1 MKKIIKMPKIILTHG
16 LTAVLLF
23 MASFFISDNLDIS
36 LHDAYYTMS
45 KSLLIVVLAMLFGLF
60 AATVWGIDKIHRSL
74 SPLLNWLHY
83 GITITC
89 ILITAYVSISSTS
102 QTSTFENYSAL
113 DQIGE
118 NQSQMSMNEWLAIT
132 VSILLLCQLLF
143 IINVIRAF
151 VIQKKSV

>member
-1 MKKIIKMPKIILTHG
+1 MPKIILTHG

-23 MASFFISDNLDIS
+23 VASFFISDNLDIS

-60 AATVWGIDKIHRSL
+60 AATVWGIEKIHRSL

-89 ILITAYVSISSTS
+89 ILIIAFVSMSSTS
-102 QTSTFENYSAL
+102 QKSIFENYSAL

-151 VIQKKSV
+151 VIQKKSG

>member
-1 MKKIIKMPKIILTHG
+1 MPKIILTHG

-23 MASFFISDNLDIS
+23 IASLFISDSLDIS
-36 LHDAYYTMS
+36 THDAYYTMS
-45 KSLLIVVLAMLFGLF
+45 KSLLIVAMAMLFGIF
-60 AATVWGIDKIHRSL
+60 AATVWGIEKIHRSL

-89 ILITAYVSISSTS
+89 ILIIAFVSMSSTS
-102 QTSTFENYSAL
+102 QKSTFENYSAL

-151 VIQKKSV
+151 VIQKKSG

>member
-23 MASFFISDNLDIS
+23 VASFFISDNLDIS

-60 AATVWGIDKIHRSL
+60 AATVWGIEKIHRSL

-89 ILITAYVSISSTS
+89 ILIIAFVSMSSTS
-102 QTSTFENYSAL
+102 QKSIFENYSAL

-151 VIQKKSV
+151 VIQKKSG

>member
-23 MASFFISDNLDIS
+23 IASLFISDNLDIS
-36 LHDAYYTMS
+36 THDAYYTMS
-45 KSLLIVVLAMLFGLF
+45 KSLLIVVLAILFGVF
-60 AATVWGIDKIHRSL
+60 AATAWGFEKIHRPL
-74 SPLLNWLHY
+74 SPSLNWLHY

-89 ILITAYVSISSTS
+89 ILIIAFVSMSSTS
-102 QTSTFENYSAL
+102 QKSTFENYSAL

-151 VIQKKSV
+151 VIQKKSG